1 MKYFQCIEHPLNLSK
16 YTYSVTDELCKQF
29 GPLCGTYRVLPA
41 RLLGLSYENYI
52 IYLFKTFGSKVSL
65 PHYLGGPM
73 FDNREDALKIT
84 GMLEERFKYLMENK
98 ND

>member
-1 MKYFQCIEHPLNLSK
+1 MKYFQCIEHPLNFSK
-16 YTYSVTDELCKQF
+16 YTYSVTDELCKEF

-52 IYLFKTFGSKVSL
+52 IYLFKTFEDKVSL

-73 FDNREDALKIT
+73 FDNKEDAQKLAE
-84 GMLEERFKYLMENK
+84 MLEERFKYLVVNK
-98 ND
+98 K